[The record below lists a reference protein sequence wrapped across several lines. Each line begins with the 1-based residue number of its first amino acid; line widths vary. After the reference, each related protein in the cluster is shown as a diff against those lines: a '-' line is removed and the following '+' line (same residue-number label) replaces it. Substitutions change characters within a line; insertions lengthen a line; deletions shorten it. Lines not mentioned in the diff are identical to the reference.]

1 MTSYHIE
8 SIPDGWA
15 VFDSAGKQYGS
26 AHRRQDAKQ
35 LLTIRRHMA
44 LAGSAIA
51 AVLS

>member
-8 SIPDGWA
+8 AVPEGWA
-15 VFDSAGKQYGS
+15 VFDSSGQRYGS
-26 AHRRQDAKQ
+26 THRRQDAKQ
-35 LLTIRRHMA
+35 LLTIRRQMA